1 MPELGSKISL
11 ISKADIRYEGK
22 LFTVD
27 ATECTIAL
35 SEVRS
40 FGTEDRETRCV
51 VPAQPQIYD
60 YILFRGSDI
69 KDIRVLNTQPL
80 NDPAIVQVSAPPALS
95 QPNYP
100 AIQQHSGFSAHPMM
114 GQAPGHGVYQ
124 NYNPMASGM
133 NLGPRQA
140 QSQTSELERSP
151 QPGPPHHPPGPPGPP
166 AHHHQQQPQPPHPTD
181 NDLIGGS
188 SRSSTP
194 AVGAPSRKSPSLD
207 QNIQASNQQ
216 NRLNKSQS
224 NQHHYRDNQ
233 GFNRGGYR
241 DNYNRGELRDR
252 DYRDNRDRDN
262 FRENRD
268 RGDFRDN
275 RDRGD
280 YRDYRDRNNY
290 SGGQMLNR
298 MPNAGR
304 GWVQRGG
311 VRQWGNGRGGRPQ
324 AYNNRP
330 AGPLGP
336 NQKPRNKIKFDKEYD
351 FEQANS
357 QFEELRSQLSKI
369 KIDGEAAAVRV
380 NGETDKKDDSGNETG
395 IGEGETESEEAE
407 SAFYNKAK
415 SFFDNISCEAIERS
429 KGRLQRVDWR
439 QERKLN
445 SETFGV
451 TRSWRGNFRGGNFR
465 GYYPGAGY
473 NNNYNRGGYHR
484 QQNYNNRPQN
494 SNRGALNS
502 ENRTEQKRPAAAT
515 AAAATTAPPPTPT
528 TANTTAAS
536 D

>member
-1 MPELGSKISL
+1 MSGGMPELGSKISL

-80 NDPAIVQVSAPPALS
+80 NDPAIVQQVSAPPALS

-124 NYNPMASGM
+124 NYNPMAS
-133 NLGPRQA
+133 
-140 QSQTSELERSP
+140 
-151 QPGPPHHPPGPPGPP
+151 
-166 AHHHQQQPQPPHPTD
+166 
-181 NDLIGGS
+181 DLIGGS

>member
-1 MPELGSKISL
+1 MSGGMPELGSKISL

-40 FGTEDRETRCV
+40 FGTEERETRCV

-100 AIQQHSGFSAHPMM
+100 AIQHPGFSHSMM
-114 GQAPGHGVYQ
+114 AAAPGHNVYQ
-124 NYNPMASGM
+124 NSYNPMASGM
-133 NLGPRQA
+133 NLGPRQT
-140 QSQTSELERSP
+140 QNQTML
-151 QPGPPHHPPGPPGPP
+151 
-166 AHHHQQQPQPPHPTD
+166 
-181 NDLIGGS
+181 NVLDLIGGS

-194 AVGAPSRKSPSLD
+194 AVGGAPSRKSPMMD
-207 QNIQASNQQ
+207 QSVQVSNQQ
-216 NRLNKSQS
+216 NRMKAQQ
-224 NQHHYRDNQ
+224 NQHHDGRYNQ
-233 GFNRGGYR
+233 GFNRGGNNYR
-241 DNYNRGELRDR
+241 DQHRGDNRDF
-252 DYRDNRDRDN
+252 RDNRDRDY
-262 FRENRD
+262 
-268 RGDFRDN
+268 RDN

-290 SGGQMLNR
+290 SGGGQMLQR
-298 MPNAGR
+298 MQNANR
-304 GWVQRGG
+304 GWVQRGGG

-324 AYNNRP
+324 LFNRP
-330 AGPLGP
+330 MSGPLNP
-336 NQKPRNKIKFDKEYD
+336 NQKPKNKLKFDKEYD

-369 KIDGEAAAVRV
+369 KIEDGEAAAAARV

-395 IGEGETESEEAE
+395 IGEGETESEDAD
-407 SAFYNKAK
+407 AVFYNKAK

-429 KGRLQRVDWR
+429 KGRLQRIDWR

-451 TRSWRGNFRGGNFR
+451 SMARRGNFRGGR
-465 GYYPGAGY
+465 GSYYGGGGY
-473 NNNYNRGGYHR
+473 NNNYNRGGGYHHNR
-484 QQNYNNRPQN
+484 QQNYNRQQSN
-494 SNRGALNS
+494 SNRGS
-502 ENRTEQKRPAAAT
+502 SVTSDTNRTEQKRPEAT
-515 AAAATTAPPPTPT
+515 SAPPPTPT
-528 TANTTAAS
+528 TANTTTAS